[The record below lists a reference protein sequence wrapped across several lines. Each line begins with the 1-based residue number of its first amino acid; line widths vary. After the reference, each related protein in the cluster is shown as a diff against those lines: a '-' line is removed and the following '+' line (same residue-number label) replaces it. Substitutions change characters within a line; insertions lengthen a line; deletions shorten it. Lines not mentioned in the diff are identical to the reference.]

1 VRFKIK
7 IFKILLIILFILSLN
22 LNADAFEPKNTIL
35 SAAELRAGDSGYL
48 LTVIKGDAPEKIP
61 VKILSSVGQKS
72 LEVNSYILIKILKG
86 EIARGMSGS
95 PVYVRRNKREFLI
108 GAVSLGWDFADHTI
122 AAVTPID
129 DMIKNLGR
137 KLSAGVDAN
146 FLNNKNFAGE
156 KILNKNCAGLSENF
170 LNNNRDCL
178 NLNLLNKNFAGLSVD
193 KNLNKN
199 FVNVINISGLSKG
212 AALKLGESL
221 GVNVNLLNNFNNIN
235 KNNNLE
241 IREYNFK
248 PGDAVSALLAW
259 GDVEIAATGTVTEVD
274 LNNKNFLA
282 FGHEFLKR
290 GAVNYP
296 AAKAFIHNII
306 PSVSFPF
313 KISSPEF
320 IAGNITQDREAGIAG
335 VSGYFVKSVTAELNF
350 KNLDTG
356 EVIKKYFRVVYDD
369 FLTGKILEQ
378 AFNGLLEEA
387 WGRKG
392 QGTMSVNLIVNANGI
407 NNGWARKDIFYD
419 ENNIEASALKQPNK
433 ILNLILTQPYN
444 KTLMPLG
451 IRLDVEAT
459 QSAKALLIEDIE
471 APESVKAGSEFKV
484 KIKLRPWRG
493 DAVTRE
499 FKLKMPKNAAEGSVC
514 ELIVRGGGV
523 QSSQQLAIE
532 GGWLSLKSFNN
543 MLNEINA
550 LDANNELIVE
560 LNADKLGEELNKI
573 IKNKNIKAKNNKNL
587 LLQEEREYLSETK
600 ARRIKEG
607 NLKIFKSEY
616 FIDGLMRRVI
626 SVE

>member
-1 VRFKIK
+1 MRFKIK

-72 LEVNSYILIKILKG
+72 LEVNNYILIKILKG

-95 PVYVRRNKREFLI
+95 PVYVRRNKRDYLI

-146 FLNNKNFAGE
+146 FLN
-156 KILNKNCAGLSENF
+156 
-170 LNNNRDCL
+170 
-178 NLNLLNKNFAGLSVD
+178 NKNFAGLSVD

-356 EVIKKYFRVVYDD
+356 EVVKKYFRVVYDD

-499 FKLKMPKNAAEGSVC
+499 FKLNMPKNAAQGSVC

-550 LDANNELIVE
+550 LDANNEIIVE

-573 IKNKNIKAKNNKNL
+573 IKNKNIKVKNNNNKNL
-587 LLQEEREYLSETK
+587 LLPEEREYLSETK

>member
-1 VRFKIK
+1 MRTQEVRFKIK
-7 IFKILLIILFILSLN
+7 ILKFLLIILFVLSLN
-22 LNADAFEPKNTIL
+22 LSADAFTPKNKIL

-48 LTVIKGDAPEKIP
+48 LTVIKGDEPEKIP
-61 VKILSSVGQKS
+61 VKILSAVGQKS
-72 LEVNSYILIKILKG
+72 LEVNNYILIKILKG

-95 PVYVRRNKREFLI
+95 PVYVMRNKREYLI

-129 DMIKNLGR
+129 DMIKNLDR
-137 KLSAGVDAN
+137 KISAGV
-146 FLNNKNFAGE
+146 
-156 KILNKNCAGLSENF
+156 
-170 LNNNRDCL
+170 
-178 NLNLLNKNFAGLSVD
+178 NLNL
-193 KNLNKN
+193 KN
-199 FVNVINISGLSKG
+199 FVNVINISGLSKN

-221 GVNVNLLNNFNNIN
+221 GVNVNLLNNFN

-248 PGDAVSALLAW
+248 PGEAIAALLAW

-335 VSGYFVKSVTAELNF
+335 MSGYFARSVTAELNF

-392 QGTMSVNLIVNANGI
+392 QGTMSVNLIVNAKGI
-407 NNGWARKDIFYD
+407 NNSWARKDIFYD
-419 ENNIEASALKQPNK
+419 ENNIEVSALKQPNK
-433 ILNLILTQPYN
+433 IINLILTQPYN

-499 FKLKMPKNAAEGSVC
+499 FKLKMSKDAAEGSVC

-573 IKNKNIKAKNNKNL
+573 IKNKNSKAKNNNNNKNL
-587 LLQEEREYLSETK
+587 LLPEEREYLSETK

>member
-1 VRFKIK
+1 MRFKIK

-72 LEVNSYILIKILKG
+72 LEVNNYILIKILKG

-95 PVYVRRNKREFLI
+95 PVYVRRNKRDYLI

-137 KLSAGVDAN
+137 KLSAGV
-146 FLNNKNFAGE
+146 
-156 KILNKNCAGLSENF
+156 
-170 LNNNRDCL
+170 

-356 EVIKKYFRVVYDD
+356 EVVKKYFRVVYDD

-499 FKLKMPKNAAEGSVC
+499 FKLNMPKNAAQGSVC

-573 IKNKNIKAKNNKNL
+573 IKNKNIKVKNNNNKNL
-587 LLQEEREYLSETK
+587 LLPEEREYLSETK

>member
-1 VRFKIK
+1 MRFKIK

-129 DMIKNLGR
+129 DMIKNLDR
-137 KLSAGVDAN
+137 KIS
-146 FLNNKNFAGE
+146 
-156 KILNKNCAGLSENF
+156 
-170 LNNNRDCL
+170 
-178 NLNLLNKNFAGLSVD
+178 AGLSVN

-199 FVNVINISGLSKG
+199 FVNVINISGLSKN

-221 GVNVNLLNNFNNIN
+221 GVNVNLLNNFNNFNKIN

-356 EVIKKYFRVVYDD
+356 EVVKKYFRVVYDD

-499 FKLKMPKNAAEGSVC
+499 FKLNMPKNAAQGSVC

-550 LDANNELIVE
+550 LDANNEIIVE

-573 IKNKNIKAKNNKNL
+573 IKNKNIKVKNNNKNL
-587 LLQEEREYLSETK
+587 LLPEEREYLSETK